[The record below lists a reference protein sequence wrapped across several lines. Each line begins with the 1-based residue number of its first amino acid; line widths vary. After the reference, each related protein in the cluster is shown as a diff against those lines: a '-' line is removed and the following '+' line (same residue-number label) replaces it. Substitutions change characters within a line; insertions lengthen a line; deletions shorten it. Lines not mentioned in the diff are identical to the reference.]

1 MSQPDTLVWLA
12 SHELRLGWRD
22 WIAMMTAG
30 RRNRARNL
38 AIALIIFAGFMHLLA
53 YSMVGRYAGARI
65 GPDKATL
72 IVVTGIMLLSW
83 SLLLSQAIELVT
95 RVFYSRSDLDL
106 ILTSPVSPQKI
117 FSVRIGRIAVEVAL
131 FAMLAGDAFHQR
143 AGGSRR
149 RSLALRLWRGRRHGR
164 GGDGFCRGAHRGA
177 VPHHRRQAHA
187 AHRADRGG
195 GDRRGLRYWAAD
207 RGDLSYGSLSLAPLQ
222 SAWLIAHVPHIDSP
236 VWWPARAMLG
246 EPTELM
252 LVLAIS
258 ITLLGAV
265 MLIFAARFGDHVVAA
280 AGVSQA
286 VVRQRRWS
294 KAFRRHSAS
303 RMLRQKE
310 WILLA
315 RDPWLMS
322 QTLMQILY
330 LLPPA
335 LFLWHSFHSR
345 TDDAY
350 ILLVP
355 MMVMAAGHLGGNLA
369 WLSIS
374 GEDAPDLVAT
384 APISAQR
391 IIWAKIEAVMG
402 AVAFIFAPLVVA
414 LAFASVRPALVAGV
428 GVLIAA
434 ASAMLIQ
441 LCFRTQARRSQF
453 RHRHV
458 SSSRI
463 ATFAE
468 AVTSIAWAA
477 DLGAGRGRYL
487 ARADPGAHCH
497 QHSRR
502 RPAEQPAGY
511 SGIRR
516 AIALARQTAQRASGV
531 NCVPAR
537 VSSQA

>member
-1 MSQPDTLVWLA
+1 
-12 SHELRLGWRD
+12 
-22 WIAMMTAG
+22 MMTAG
-30 RRNRARNL
+30 RRNRGRNL

-72 IVVTGIMLLSW
+72 VMVTGIMFLAW

-117 FSVRIGRIAVEVAL
+117 FSVRIGRVAAEVAL
-131 FAMLAGDAFHQR
+131 FAMLVAMPFINVLTVL
-143 AGGSRR
+143 GGAQW
-149 RSLALRLWRGRRHGR
+149 LFAY
-164 GGDGFCRGAHRGA
+164 CVVAAMGA
-177 VPHHRRQAHA
+177 VATAVAVALTVALFRIIGAKRTRLIAQILA
-187 AHRADRGG
+187 AVIGAAFVI
-195 GDRRGLRYWAAD
+195 GLQIVTIYA
-207 RGDLSYGSLSLAPLQ
+207 YGSLLLTPLL
-222 SAWLIAHVPHIDSP
+222 SAWLIAHVPQIDSLAWLP
-236 VWWPARAMLG
+236 GRAMLG

-252 LVLAIS
+252 VVLAIS
-258 ITLLGAV
+258 ITLLGGA
-265 MLIFAARFGDHVVAA
+265 MLSFAARFGERAMAA
-280 AGVSQA
+280 AGVSQS
-286 VVRQRRWS
+286 VVRQRRS
-294 KAFRRHSAS
+294 KAFRSQSAS

-330 LLPPA
+330 LVPPA
-335 LFLWHSFHSR
+335 LFLWHSFRSR

-355 MMVMAAGHLGGNLA
+355 MIVMAAGHLGGNLA

-384 APISAQR
+384 APISVQR

-402 AVAFIFAPLVVA
+402 VIAFIFAPLVVA
-414 LAFASVRPALVAGV
+414 LAFASVRPAFVAGA
-428 GVLIAA
+428 GVLVTAT
-434 ASAMLIQ
+434 SAVLIQ
-441 LCFRTQARRSQF
+441 LCFRMQARRSQF

-468 AVTSIAWAA
+468 VVSSIAWA
-477 DLGAGRGRYL
+477 L
-487 ARADPGAHCH
+487 
-497 QHSRR
+497 S
-502 RPAEQPAGY
+502 
-511 SGIRR
+511 S
-516 AIALARQTAQRASGV
+516 ALAAAGIWHALIPALIAISVLGGVWLISPPITQSYAS
-531 NCVPAR
+531 
-537 VSSQA
+537 Q